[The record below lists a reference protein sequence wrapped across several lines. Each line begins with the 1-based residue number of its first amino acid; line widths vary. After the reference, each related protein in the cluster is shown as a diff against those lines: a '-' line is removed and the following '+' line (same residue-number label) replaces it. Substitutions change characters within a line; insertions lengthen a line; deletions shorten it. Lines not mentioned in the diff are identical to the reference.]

1 MRRKRWSQVVGIR
14 SVHKLKTEKL
24 GSGFNRLFGASA
36 ISNLA
41 DGLLAVAAPLLAITL
56 TKSPVLIS
64 ILSALVML
72 PWLLFAIPIGLIV
85 DRVDKRLLVTFTNAL
100 RFVIAGLLA
109 LAISTD
115 FVTIYWL
122 FLAAFLIGICE
133 VASDTAAQSL
143 IPVILAKKHFERAN
157 SRLNIAETVIQNFI
171 GGPLSGFLYATAVVL
186 PFIFNSAGFLIAA
199 IFVFLIPAHLIKDA
213 KDEVQEPAEKKS
225 FIGDIKFGLKYLWN
239 DLDLRGLVTITTS
252 LGFFYS
258 LSMSTM
264 ILFITEVLG
273 LQAKYFGVLM
283 AGAGSGAIIGALV
296 TPKIS
301 KKFGRGKVLAFAIF
315 ISSITVLMQAVSP
328 NYWVFGVIGFV
339 SSFFITNWNI
349 LLMSCYQVLIPK
361 ELYGRIHGARRTFVW
376 GVMPL
381 GAFLGGVIAQGGL
394 RLPLLVGG
402 CATTFISLAS
412 IGFINRIGEKT
423 SQGDHDEIL
432 QDQK

>member
-1 MRRKRWSQVVGIR
+1 MAGIQW
-14 SVHKLKTEKL
+14 VHKLKTEKL
-24 GSGFNRLFGASA
+24 GPAFNRLFSASA

-56 TKSPVLIS
+56 TKNPVLIS
-64 ILSALVML
+64 MLSALVIL

-85 DRVDKRLLVTFTNAL
+85 DRVDKRLLITFTNSL

-109 LAISTD
+109 LAIATD

-122 FLAAFLIGICE
+122 FVAAFLIGISE
-133 VASDTAAQSL
+133 VASDTASQSL
-143 IPVILAKKHFERAN
+143 IPVILEKKHFERAN

-186 PFIFNSAGFLIAA
+186 PFVLNSAGFLIAA
-199 IFVFLIPAHLIKDA
+199 IFVFLIPAHLITESR
-213 KDEVQEPAEKKS
+213 DESKEPAEKKS

-239 DLDLRGLVTITTS
+239 DPDLRGLVTITTS

-273 LQAKYFGVLM
+273 LQAKFFGVLM
-283 AGAGSGAIIGALV
+283 AGAGSGAIIGALLA
-296 TPKIS
+296 PRIS
-301 KKFGRGKVLAFAIF
+301 KKFGRGKVLALAIF
-315 ISSITVLMQAVSP
+315 MSSVTVLFQAFSP
-328 NYWVFGVIGFV
+328 NYWVFGVVGFV

-376 GVMPL
+376 GMMPL

-402 CATTFISLAS
+402 SATTLISLAS
-412 IGFINRIGEKT
+412 VRFINRIGEKT
-423 SQGDHDEIL
+423 SQGDHSEVV
-432 QDQK
+432 KGEN

>member
-1 MRRKRWSQVVGIR
+1 
-14 SVHKLKTEKL
+14 LKTEKL
-24 GSGFNRLFGASA
+24 GPGFNRLFGASA

-56 TKSPVLIS
+56 TKNPVLIS
-64 ILSALVML
+64 MLSALVML
-72 PWLLFAIPIGLIV
+72 PWLLFAIPIGLVV
-85 DRVDKRLLVTFTNAL
+85 DRVDKRLLVTITNVL

-122 FLAAFLIGICE
+122 LLAAFLIGICE
-133 VASDTAAQSL
+133 VATDTAAQSL
-143 IPVILAKKHFERAN
+143 IPVILEKKHFERAN

-186 PFIFNSAGFLIAA
+186 PFVLNSAGFLIAA
-199 IFVFLIPAHLIKDA
+199 IFVFLIPAHLIK
-213 KDEVQEPAEKKS
+213 ESRSEPQETAEKKS
-225 FIGDIKFGLKYLWN
+225 FIEDIKFGLKYLWS

-273 LQAKYFGVLM
+273 LQAKFFGVLM

-315 ISSITVLMQAVSP
+315 MSSITVLMQAVSP

-339 SSFFITNWNI
+339 TSFFITNWNI
-349 LLMSCYQVLIPK
+349 LLMSCYQVLIPT

-381 GAFLGGVIAQGGL
+381 GAFLGGVIAQAGL

-402 CATTFISLAS
+402 GVTTLISLAS
-412 IGFINRIGEKT
+412 IRFINRIGEST
-423 SQGDHDEIL
+423 SQGDHDESL
-432 QDQK
+432 QE

>member
-1 MRRKRWSQVVGIR
+1 
-14 SVHKLKTEKL
+14 LKTEKL
-24 GSGFNRLFGASA
+24 GPAFNRLFSASA

-56 TKSPVLIS
+56 TKNPVLIS
-64 ILSALVML
+64 MLSALVML

-85 DRVDKRLLVTFTNAL
+85 DRVDKRLLITFTNSL

-109 LAISTD
+109 LAIATD

-122 FLAAFLIGICE
+122 FLAAFLIGISE
-133 VASDTAAQSL
+133 VASDTASQSL
-143 IPVILAKKHFERAN
+143 IPVILEKKHFERAN

-186 PFIFNSAGFLIAA
+186 PFVLNSAGFLIAA
-199 IFVFLIPAHLIKDA
+199 IFVFLIPAHLITESR
-213 KDEVQEPAEKKS
+213 DESKEPAEKKS
-225 FIGDIKFGLKYLWN
+225 FIGDIKFGLKYLWS
-239 DLDLRGLVTITTS
+239 DPDLRGLVTITTS

-273 LQAKYFGVLM
+273 LQAKFFGVLM
-283 AGAGSGAIIGALV
+283 AGAGSGAIIGALL
-296 TPKIS
+296 TPRIS
-301 KKFGRGKVLAFAIF
+301 KKFGRGKVLALAIF
-315 ISSITVLMQAVSP
+315 MSSVTVLFQAFSP
-328 NYWVFGVIGFV
+328 NYWVFGVVGFV

-376 GVMPL
+376 GMMPL

-402 CATTFISLAS
+402 SATVLISLAS
-412 IGFINRIGEKT
+412 VRFINRIGEKT
-423 SQGDHDEIL
+423 SQGDHSEVV
-432 QDQK
+432 KGEN